1 MHGKSLE
8 ENAMTI
14 STARDVV
21 DRYFSALRSKDF
33 TTMRTLLDDNV
44 SFIGPLG
51 TTDGADEYIE
61 AMKKV
66 TANMTDVERHALFA
80 EGEDVCQVYDLVTST
95 PSVSVP
101 VVQWLKVRE
110 ERIAMVRLFFDPRPY
125 LDPASS

>member
-1 MHGKSLE
+1 
-8 ENAMTI
+8 MTI